1 MFPER
6 HNILL
11 DEKKNN
17 FAQSSRY
24 FGFACNST
32 YIPKLFNNSN
42 QECKLESKQV
52 ETVIPPLSQFN
63 MD

>member
-1 MFPER
+1 MK
-6 HNILL
+6 
-11 DEKKNN
+11 KKNN

-52 ETVIPPLSQFN
+52 ETVIPPISQFN